1 MGLHCSWREWG
12 CLKSGEVSPLHGYC
26 ESAYHQVQRAAA
38 CSSLLRF
45 SPLVNSCRL
54 NRNGIISVQGYQ
66 YQKSGSIRFRPK
78 VSSSCALS
86 KRGRESSTKMVRFF
100 EKEFNIDFFLFKL
113 KAQYSQINN
122 PFLDPKPEGKIHFWY
137 SE

>member
-1 MGLHCSWREWG
+1 MGLHCSWRDWG

-78 VSSSCALS
+78 VSSSCQCQ
-86 KRGRESSTKMVRFF
+86 REGERARQKWCAFLKKNSTL
-100 EKEFNIDFFLFKL
+100 IFFLFKL